1 MDRFLREG
9 SSPLPS
15 SKTIPRSASYFNAI
29 QQTVT
34 PPIDPISIIQLS
46 FAEEPEPDFLY
57 CPHHPRNVSWW
68 WKDRC
73 IVCREI
79 HETPSGSAPSTEVYT
94 GVDSGRL
101 KYIQDTRSKM
111 AYNPLDYHPDYRFS
125 RWPYISANSVL
136 TWRLPPAEETTSNV
150 GDINFTKRERRHM
163 KAEKK
168 YPQRM
173 PRKGSDTNP
182 STFTGKVL
190 LIRKEGLSTIGRAL
204 EGSKTTNAS
213 GQSWK
218 C

>member
-1 MDRFLREG
+1 MDKFLREG

-15 SKTIPRSASYFNAI
+15 SKTIPRCASYFNAI
-29 QQTVT
+29 QPAVT
-34 PPIDPISIIQLS
+34 PSDDSFSIIQLS
-46 FAEEPEPDFLY
+46 YAEELEPDFLY

-73 IVCREI
+73 IVCRRI
-79 HETPSGSAPSTEVYT
+79 DETPPGSSPSTEVYK
-94 GVDSGRL
+94 GGDSRRL
-101 KYIQDTRSKM
+101 QGMQDTSTKM

-125 RWPYISANSVL
+125 RWPYISANSVV
-136 TWRLPPAEETTSNV
+136 TWKLPPEEGGTSDD
-150 GDINFTKRERRHM
+150 GAINLTKRERRHM